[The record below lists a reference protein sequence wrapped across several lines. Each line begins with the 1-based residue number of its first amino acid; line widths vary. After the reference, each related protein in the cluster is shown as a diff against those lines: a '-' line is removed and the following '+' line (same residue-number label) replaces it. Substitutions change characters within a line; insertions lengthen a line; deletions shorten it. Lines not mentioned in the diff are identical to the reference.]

1 MKNIDVIGIGNA
13 LVDQEFEVS
22 EAFLQQHKI
31 EKGMMALIEEDEQN
45 KLIAEL
51 SKLGE
56 LKKQCGGGSAANS
69 LVAFAQFGG
78 KAFYC
83 CKVANDEAGQF
94 YRQDLEQVGIRT
106 NLEQQ
111 KNVGI
116 TGRCLVMV
124 TPDAERTM
132 RTHLGITADLST
144 TELDEEAIAAADY
157 LYIEGYLITSEIAR
171 GAITKAKQ
179 VARDNGTKLVV
190 TCSDPAMVK
199 YFRDGIDLIL
209 DGGVDLLFCNRE
221 EAQLLTGEDD
231 AEAAAK
237 ALLEKAGTVAIT
249 LGKDG
254 ALVIDNERQVYIPGV
269 KVDAVDTNGA
279 GDMFAGAMLYGMTQG
294 MTLADAGRLAS
305 HAAAELVTEFGARLS
320 KERQQQLLE
329 RLFNQ

>member
-1 MKNIDVIGIGNA
+1 MKTIDVIGIGNA

-22 EAFLQQHKI
+22 DEFLQQHQL
-31 EKGMMALIEEDEQN
+31 EKGMMALIEEQDQN
-45 KLIAEL
+45 KLITEL
-51 SKLGE
+51 SKLGD

-78 KAFYC
+78 NAFYC
-83 CKVANDEAGQF
+83 CKVADDEAGQF

-111 KNVGI
+111 QHPGT

-144 TELDEEAIAAADY
+144 DELDRDAIAAAEY

-171 GAITKAKQ
+171 GAIAEAKR
-179 VARDNGTKLVV
+179 VARENNTKLVM

-199 YFRDGIDLIL
+199 YFRDGIDQIL
-209 DGGVDLLFCNRE
+209 DGGVDLMFCNRE
-221 EAQLLTGEDD
+221 EAELLTGEAD

-237 ALLEKAGTVAIT
+237 ALLKVANTVAIT

-254 ALVIDNERQVYIPGV
+254 ALIVDNERQVHIPGV
-269 KVDAVDTNGA
+269 KVKAVDTNGA
-279 GDMFAGAMLYGMTQG
+279 GDMFAGAMLYGLTQG
-294 MTLADAGRLAS
+294 MSLADAGHLAS
-305 HAAAELVTEFGARLS
+305 HAAAELVTEFGARLD
-320 KERQQQLLE
+320 KERQQQLIK
-329 RLFNQ
+329 RLFNH

>member
-1 MKNIDVIGIGNA
+1 MKTIDVIGIGNA

-22 EAFLQQHKI
+22 DAFLNQHSL
-31 EKGMMALIEEDEQN
+31 EKGMMALIEEDDQN

-78 KAFYC
+78 NAFYC
-83 CKVANDEAGQF
+83 CKVADDEAGAF

-106 NLEQQ
+106 NLESQQ
-111 KNVGI
+111 NQGT

-144 TELDEEAIAAADY
+144 AELDEAAIAAAAY
-157 LYIEGYLITSEIAR
+157 LYIEGYLITSDIAR
-171 GAITKAKQ
+171 GAIRRAKQ
-179 VARDNGTKLVV
+179 VARENNTKLVM

-199 YFRDGIDLIL
+199 YFRDGIEEIL
-209 DGGVDLLFCNRE
+209 EGGVDLMFCNRE
-221 EAQLLTGEDD
+221 EAELLTGETD

-237 ALLEKAGTVAIT
+237 ALLAQAETVAIT

-254 ALVIDNERQVYIPGV
+254 ALIMDKARQVHIPGV
-269 KVDAVDTNGA
+269 KVKAVDTNGA
-279 GDMFAGAMLYGMTQG
+279 GDMFAGALLYGLTKG
-294 MTLADAGRLAS
+294 MSLADAGRLAS

-320 KERQQQLLE
+320 KERQQQLLQ
-329 RLFNQ
+329 RLF

>member
-1 MKNIDVIGIGNA
+1 
-13 LVDQEFEVS
+13 
-22 EAFLQQHKI
+22 
-31 EKGMMALIEEDEQN
+31 MALIEEDDQN

-78 KAFYC
+78 SAFYC
-83 CKVANDEAGQF
+83 CKVADDEAGQF

-106 NLEQQ
+106 NLETQQ
-111 KNVGI
+111 NPGT

-132 RTHLGITADLST
+132 RTHLGITADLSVD
-144 TELDEEAIAAADY
+144 ELDEEAIAASEY

-171 GAITKAKQ
+171 GAINRAKQ
-179 VARDNGTKLVV
+179 IARENNTKLVM

-199 YFRDGIDLIL
+199 YFRDGIEDIL
-209 DGGVDLLFCNRE
+209 DGGVDLMFCNRE
-221 EAQLLTGEDD
+221 EAELLTGESD

-237 ALLEKAGTVAIT
+237 ALLAQAKTVAIT

-254 ALVIDNERQVYIPGV
+254 ALIMDQQRQVHIPGV
-269 KVDAVDTNGA
+269 EVKAIDTNGA
-279 GDMFAGAMLYGMTQG
+279 GDMFAGAMLYGLTKG
-294 MTLADAGRLAS
+294 LSLADAGRLAS

-320 KERQQQLLE
+320 KARQQQLLE
-329 RLFNQ
+329 RLF

>member
-1 MKNIDVIGIGNA
+1 MKTIDVIGIGNA

-22 EAFLQQHKI
+22 DAFLKQHSL
-31 EKGMMALIEEDEQN
+31 EKGMMALIEEDDQN

-78 KAFYC
+78 SAFYC
-83 CKVANDEAGQF
+83 CKVADDEAGQF

-106 NLEQQ
+106 NRETQQ
-111 KNVGI
+111 NPGT

-132 RTHLGITADLST
+132 RTHLGITADLSVD
-144 TELDEEAIAAADY
+144 ELDEEAIAASEY

-171 GAITKAKQ
+171 GAINRAKQ
-179 VARDNGTKLVV
+179 IARENNTKLVM

-199 YFRDGIDLIL
+199 YFRDGIEDIL
-209 DGGVDLLFCNRE
+209 DGGVDLMFCNRE
-221 EAQLLTGEDD
+221 EAELLTGESD

-237 ALLEKAGTVAIT
+237 ALLAKAKTVAIT

-254 ALVIDNERQVYIPGV
+254 ALIMDQQRQVHIPGV
-269 KVDAVDTNGA
+269 EVKAIDTNGA
-279 GDMFAGAMLYGMTQG
+279 GDMFAGAMLYGLTKG
-294 MTLADAGRLAS
+294 LSLADAGRLAS

-320 KERQQQLLE
+320 KARQQQLLE
-329 RLFNQ
+329 RLF

>member
-1 MKNIDVIGIGNA
+1 MKTIDVIGIGNA

-22 EAFLQQHKI
+22 DAFLKQHSL
-31 EKGMMALIEEDEQN
+31 EKGMMALIEEDDQN

-78 KAFYC
+78 SAFYC
-83 CKVANDEAGQF
+83 CKVADDEAGQF

-106 NLEQQ
+106 NLETQQ
-111 KNVGI
+111 NPGT

-132 RTHLGITADLST
+132 RTHLGITADLSVD
-144 TELDEEAIAAADY
+144 ELDEEAIAASEY

-171 GAITKAKQ
+171 GAIKRAKQ
-179 VARDNGTKLVV
+179 IARENNTKLVM

-199 YFRDGIDLIL
+199 YFRDGIEDIL
-209 DGGVDLLFCNRE
+209 DGGVDLMFCNRE
-221 EAQLLTGEDD
+221 EAELLTGESD

-237 ALLEKAGTVAIT
+237 ALLAQAKTVAIT

-254 ALVIDNERQVYIPGV
+254 ALIMDQQRQVHIPGV
-269 KVDAVDTNGA
+269 EVKAIDTNGA
-279 GDMFAGAMLYGMTQG
+279 GDMFAGAMLYGLTKG
-294 MTLADAGRLAS
+294 LSLADAGRLAS
-305 HAAAELVTEFGARLS
+305 HAAAELVTEFGARLG
-320 KERQQQLLE
+320 KARQQQLLE
-329 RLFNQ
+329 RLF

>member
-1 MKNIDVIGIGNA
+1 MKTIDVIGIGNA

-22 EAFLQQHKI
+22 DAFLKQHSL
-31 EKGMMALIEEDEQN
+31 EKGMMALIEEDDQN

-51 SKLGE
+51 SKLGK

-78 KAFYC
+78 SAFYC
-83 CKVANDEAGQF
+83 CKVADDEAGQF

-106 NLEQQ
+106 NLETQQ
-111 KNVGI
+111 NPGT

-132 RTHLGITADLST
+132 RTHLGITADLSVD
-144 TELDEEAIAAADY
+144 ELDEEAIAASEY

-171 GAITKAKQ
+171 GAINRAKQ
-179 VARDNGTKLVV
+179 IARENNTKLVM

-199 YFRDGIDLIL
+199 YFRDGIEDIL
-209 DGGVDLLFCNRE
+209 DGGVDLMFCNRE
-221 EAQLLTGEDD
+221 EAELLTGESD

-237 ALLEKAGTVAIT
+237 ALLAQAETVAIT

-254 ALVIDNERQVYIPGV
+254 ALIMDQQRQVHIPGV
-269 KVDAVDTNGA
+269 EVKAIDTNGA
-279 GDMFAGAMLYGMTQG
+279 GDMFAGAMLYGLTKG
-294 MTLADAGRLAS
+294 LSLADAGRLAS

-320 KERQQQLLE
+320 KARQQQLLE
-329 RLFNQ
+329 RLF